1 MKTKT
6 SSTGNKYIFFEDDI
20 ELEAIALRLVSLLP
34 KHSGSI
40 GKPLKLR
47 LWDCAIE
54 HLENAPK
61 NSVVFKRCQTI
72 GDDIAEE
79 RVFSLMKE
87 VINEIVKVAKAED
100 EKVVVMSWNKNKTR
114 TTENGILV
122 RYTTNGKFIG
132 LKTLTDVLIGNKKDI
147 DGLLKRM
154 NTDIENITWAE
165 FNRIVDVVKQDQS
178 RLGDGIIKEFFKSV
192 RVAFEDILTEKEIDA
207 KIKTKTSLFKTD
219 NWENDI
225 DILG

>member
-6 SSTGNKYIFFEDDI
+6 SSTGEKYIFFENDI

-47 LWDCAIE
+47 LWDCAFDY
-54 HLENAPK
+54 LETAPK

-72 GDDIAEE
+72 DDEMTE
-79 RVFSLMKE
+79 QRVFALMKD
-87 VINEIVKVAKAED
+87 VINEIVKIAKAGE
-100 EKVVVMSWNKNKTR
+100 EKLVVMSWNKNKTR
-114 TTENGILV
+114 TTEKGILV

-132 LKTLTDVLIGNKKDI
+132 LKTLTEVLIGNKKDI
-147 DGLLKRM
+147 DGLLGRM

-178 RLGDGIIKEFFKSV
+178 RLGDGIIKDHFKTI

-207 KIKTKTSLFKTD
+207 QMKNKKTLFGND
-219 NWENDI
+219 NWETDI
-225 DILG
+225 DILE